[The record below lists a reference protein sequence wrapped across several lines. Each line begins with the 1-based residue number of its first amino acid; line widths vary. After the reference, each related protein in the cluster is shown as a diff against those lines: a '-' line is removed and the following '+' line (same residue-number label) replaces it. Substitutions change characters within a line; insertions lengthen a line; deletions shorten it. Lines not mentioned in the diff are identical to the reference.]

1 MRSISID
8 RTAMSPNR
16 IAIFVVVA
24 GYLFVNARMQNDF
37 FAGRDIFA
45 KYQVA
50 TSPETALHIA
60 QEAYF
65 AKTSFLLILIILQ
78 AFSVPFGL
86 ALGLSF
92 VAYAVEMLVFFGFNT
107 STTLYLVGGIVVL
120 ASYFVKWPQPG
131 VTSSRSAATRSRF
144 RRSTR

>member
-1 MRSISID
+1 MSIRSISIT
-8 RTAMSPNR
+8 RSAMSLNR

-24 GYLFVNARMQNDF
+24 GYLFVNIRMQNDF
-37 FAGRDIFA
+37 FAGRDIFS

-50 TSPETALHIA
+50 TSLENGLHIA

-92 VAYAVEMLVFFGFNT
+92 VAYAIEMLVFFGFNT
-107 STTLYLVGGIVVL
+107 STTLYVVGAVFVL
-120 ASYFVKWPQPG
+120 ASYFVKWPQ
-131 VTSSRSAATRSRF
+131 SRSADPARK
-144 RRSTR
+144 